1 MMRIRCLAV
10 VLVGVAVA
18 GCAAGSDGEGAAAPA
33 SSAPPSCVTVPAG
46 AGVRTEG
53 QVTARLVTHGDGG
66 RCWDPTAME
75 SLRVTNNGSQS
86 ASYTVTVE
94 ITHSAPASGEVLRTI
109 TGTATAFQLWRGE
122 TVSTSVAISSLIDYS
137 GLQPRRTVRIAS
149 IRPSVR

>member
-1 MMRIRCLAV
+1 MRIRCLAA

-18 GCAAGSDGEGAAAPA
+18 GCTSGSEGEGAAAPA

-53 QVTARLVTHGDGG
+53 QVTVRLATKGGGG
-66 RCWDPTAME
+66 RCWDSTTME

-94 ITHSAPASGEVLRTI
+94 ITHSSPTSGEVLRTI
-109 TGTATAFQLWRGE
+109 AGTATVFQLGPGE
-122 TVSTSVAISSLIDYS
+122 TASTPVAISSLVDYS
-137 GLQPRRTVRIAS
+137 GLQPRRTVRITS
-149 IRPSVR
+149 IRPAMR